1 VYKIRVKGLLTQKCE
16 KMKVLYTRISTFEQK
31 SVRQTQNSK
40 DYDCILEDTSS
51 GATPFFER
59 EKGKL
64 IEKMVN
70 KGQVTSLFVHQIDR
84 LGRNLMDILKTIS
97 YFNKKGICV
106 HFIQQGI
113 KTLNEDGTEN
123 QISKMIISILG
134 VVAEMERNLIKERQL
149 EGIAIA
155 KANGV
160 YKGRKVGTSTSTL
173 DFLNKPKNKKAIEF
187 LKIDKLKKSEVAKI
201 TGLHINTITKINK
214 ALNKLESN

>member
-1 VYKIRVKGLLTQKCE
+1 
-16 KMKVLYTRISTFEQK
+16 MKVLYTRISTFEQK
-31 SVRQTQNSK
+31 SDRQTQNAK
-40 DYDCILEDTSS
+40 EYDFLIEDKCS

-59 EKGKL
+59 EGGKR
-64 IEKMVN
+64 IEKMVT

-84 LGRNLMDILKTIS
+84 LGRNLLDILNTIS
-97 YFNKKGICV
+97 YFNKKGICI
-106 HFIQQGI
+106 HFIQQGLR
-113 KTLNEDGTEN
+113 TLNDDGTEN

-134 VVAEMERNLIKERQL
+134 VVAEMERNLIRERQR
-149 EGIAIA
+149 EGIYIA

-201 TGLHINTITKINK
+201 TGLHINTITKISQ
-214 ALNKLESN
+214 ALKKVE

>member
-1 VYKIRVKGLLTQKCE
+1 
-16 KMKVLYTRISTFEQK
+16 MKVLYTRISTFEQK
-31 SVRQTQNSK
+31 SDRQTQNAK
-40 DYDCILEDTSS
+40 EYNIIIEDKCS

-59 EKGKL
+59 EGGKR
-64 IEKMVN
+64 IEKMVS

-84 LGRNLMDILKTIS
+84 LGRNLLDILNTIS
-97 YFNKKGICV
+97 YFNKKGICI
-106 HFIQQGI
+106 HFIQQGLR
-113 KTLNEDGTEN
+113 TLNDDGTEN

-134 VVAEMERNLIKERQL
+134 VVAEMERNLIKERQK

-155 KANGV
+155 KANGI
-160 YKGRKVGTSTSTL
+160 YKGRKSGTSISTL

-187 LKIDKLKKSEVAKI
+187 IKIGKLKKSEVAKI